1 LAWFYLFF
9 LIFLRDEQRVIHH
22 YLKKKIRSNMLHAN
36 EDDVLPASPD
46 SSHHNGGRKIRARL
60 FLLKKN
66 QTFKH
71 FNKKKHLNNTLRTLT
86 NQFINSKYPT
96 KGPNIQNQT
105 GLDSS
110 RFRSI
115 FLDNI
120 YALKKQHQFTFI
132 L

>member
-1 LAWFYLFF
+1 
-9 LIFLRDEQRVIHH
+9 
-22 YLKKKIRSNMLHAN
+22 MLHAN

-46 SSHHNGGRKIRARL
+46 SSHHNGGRKIRTRL
-60 FLLKKN
+60 FLLKKK
-66 QTFKH
+66 TKLLSH

-132 L
+132 SWNPWTHKKIHFV